1 MRTIV
6 ARLADARDHARRA
19 ADHVRDVDHASY
31 ASDAMRKDAVCFCL
45 LIVGESCSEVA
56 KELKEL
62 PAGISWAEVKGMRN
76 ILVHAFWQID
86 DAIVYNVACNE
97 ASPLADRLD
106 RLIQS
111 LS

>member
-19 ADHVRDVDHASY
+19 ADHVATRP
-31 ASDAMRKDAVCFCL
+31 L
-45 LIVGESCSEVA
+45 
-56 KELKEL
+56 
-62 PAGISWAEVKGMRN
+62 
-76 ILVHAFWQID
+76 HAFWQID